1 MKNHEELL
9 SLSQAVHDPSVE
21 ELRERVTELE
31 AENAMLRQLDDAFRR
46 NIRLFEAL
54 LARSQDAI
62 LLVTPQLT
70 FLKVV
75 HSVLGNTDRE
85 LTGQPVLSVFHPDD
99 GARVSEAL
107 GRLLSG
113 QHKSVACKSRVLGI
127 DGKWHWV
134 EVEMTD
140 LLDDPDVQAIVFNGR
155 TIDNRREYQEA
166 LEKLGTVRDR
176 REDVPLSG

>member
-1 MKNHEELL
+1 MKNHSELL
-9 SLSQAVHDPSVE
+9 SLSQAAQYPSVD
-21 ELRERVTELE
+21 ELRERVSELE
-31 AENAMLRQLDDAFRR
+31 AENAVLRQLDDAFRR
-46 NIRLFEAL
+46 NVRLFEAL

-85 LTGQPVLSVFHPDD
+85 LTGQPVLSVLHPDD
-99 GARVSEAL
+99 GARVSETF

-113 QHKSVACKSRVLGI
+113 QHKSVMCECRALGR
-127 DGKWHWV
+127 DGEWHWV

-140 LLDDPDVQAIVFNGR
+140 LLDDPDVQAIVLNGR
-155 TIDNRREYQEA
+155 SIDNRRGYRETR
-166 LEKLGTVRDR
+166 EKLGAVGDCRVN
-176 REDVPLSG
+176 VP

>member
-1 MKNHEELL
+1 M
-9 SLSQAVHDPSVE
+9 SQAVHDPSVE
-21 ELRERVTELE
+21 ELRERVSELE
-31 AENAMLRQLDDAFRR
+31 AENAMLRQLDEAFRR
-46 NIRLFEAL
+46 NSRLFEAL

-85 LTGQPVLSVFHPDD
+85 LTGQPVLSVLHSDD
-99 GARVSEAL
+99 GARVTESF

-113 QHKSVACKSRVLGI
+113 QHKSVICECRAMGS
-127 DGKWHWV
+127 DGAWHWV

-155 TIDNRREYQEA
+155 RIGNRKE
-166 LEKLGTVRDR
+166 
-176 REDVPLSG
+176 

>member
-1 MKNHEELL
+1 M
-9 SLSQAVHDPSVE
+9 SQAVHDPSVE
-21 ELRERVTELE
+21 EFRERVAELE
-31 AENAMLRQLDDAFRR
+31 SENAVLRQLDEAFRR
-46 NIRLFEAL
+46 NVRLFEAL

-85 LTGQPVLSVFHPDD
+85 LTGQPVLSVLHPDD
-99 GARVSEAL
+99 GASVREAFE
-107 GRLLSG
+107 RLLSG
-113 QHKSVACKSRVLGI
+113 QNKSVTCECRALGR
-127 DGKWHWV
+127 DEAWHWV

-155 TIDNRREYQEA
+155 NIENRKQHQAA
-166 LEKLGTVRDR
+166 LEELETLRACHDDALLNG
-176 REDVPLSG
+176 